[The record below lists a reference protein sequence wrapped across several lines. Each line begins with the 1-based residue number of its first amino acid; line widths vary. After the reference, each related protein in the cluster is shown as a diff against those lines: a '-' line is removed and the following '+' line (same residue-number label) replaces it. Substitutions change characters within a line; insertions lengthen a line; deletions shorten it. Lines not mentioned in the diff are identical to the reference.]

1 MKKTALALFALLL
14 VAVFQFS
21 NFANAN
27 PAPYPTTPNQELPT
41 LSVESPYN
49 EEVFTSD
56 SIRLN
61 FTVTTPD
68 SWNIYW
74 MTSLPI
80 IGEFNV
86 EVYLDGIEKYH
97 EYMVGSQDTL
107 IYNYSI
113 VLDGLTEGKHTAK
126 SLITVR
132 TFFQPEHANDARIYL
147 GLLSDKRFRSATL
160 PNNFSCYC
168 FRHFSCSCLLRC
180 AGLLQKAQTLS
191 RQPPLGCCQEI
202 LSCWVLP
209 ISLGGKFFLREH
221 RSKVRCCG
229 LRRMRR
235 CSFWCLQVP
244 CC

>member
-1 MKKTALALFALLL
+1 LTKPRFLSQIFLTKPLHHAKPTRQQRDARDKGKLNVLLFGAVMKKTALALFALLL

-68 SWNIYW
+68 SWNVYW

-126 SLITVR
+126 ILITVR

-147 GLLSDKRFRSATL
+147 RDFYQTRDFAVQLFPTTLVATASGISVAVVCLGVLVYFKKRKR
-160 PNNFSCYC
+160 
-168 FRHFSCSCLLRC
+168 
-180 AGLLQKAQTLS
+180 
-191 RQPPLGCCQEI
+191 
-202 LSCWVLP
+202 
-209 ISLGGKFFLREH
+209 
-221 RSKVRCCG
+221 
-229 LRRMRR
+229 
-235 CSFWCLQVP
+235 
-244 CC
+244 